1 MFQLYITLGYFI
13 PAIYLFLRIWNLF
26 ISKGYRFLYSIVFIA
41 VVAIAPLARF
51 WRSAPEFVRES
62 LNAVSSYLV
71 PFILYLFLTL
81 LIFDL
86 FLLLNHAFKVLPRNT
101 RKSFRFRLYT
111 FMGLIFLS
119 IVIVVGGAVNINTIR
134 VSHYQIEIPK
144 KQSEVDSMRI
154 AFVADLHIDKHLKL
168 SFIKQYVD
176 KVNALNPDI
185 VLYGGDIVEGRWDE
199 NVSDPIIETLKTVKA
214 KYGTYGI
221 LGNHE
226 YYGSDNPGRF
236 YPEVEI
242 ELLHEK
248 VIKINR
254 SFYLA
259 GRDDDM
265 ADYRKSLENLLQ
277 NTPDDL
283 PVIVMDHRP
292 TQLQEASR
300 TKTDI
305 QFSGH
310 THNGQMFP
318 INLFLKRMYELSWGY
333 KKIRDTHF
341 FVTSGL
347 RLWGPPVK
355 TAGKSEIMV
364 VDVKMK

>member
-13 PAIYLFLRIWNLF
+13 PAIYLFLRIWHLF
-26 ISKGYRFLYSIVFIA
+26 ISKGYRFLYSIAFVAIA
-41 VVAIAPLARF
+41 AIAPLARY
-51 WRSAPEFVRES
+51 WRSGPEFIREA
-62 LNAVSSYLV
+62 LTMVSGYLV
-71 PFILYLFLTL
+71 PFFLYLFLAVL
-81 LIFDL
+81 VFDL
-86 FLLLNHAFKVLPRNT
+86 FLLLNLAFKVLPRTT
-101 RKSFRFRLYT
+101 RKSYRFRLYT
-111 FMGLIFLS
+111 FMGLFFLS
-119 IVIVVGGAVNINTIR
+119 IVIVIGGAINLNTIR
-134 VSHYQIEIPK
+134 VSQYQIEIPRK
-144 KQSEVDSMRI
+144 DSPISHLRI

-168 SFIKQYVD
+168 NFVKQYVG

-199 NVSDPIIETLKTVKA
+199 NVSTEIIETLKTVKS

-226 YYGSDNPGRF
+226 YYGSDHPGRF
-236 YPEVEI
+236 YPEVGI

-248 VIKINR
+248 VIKVNR

-259 GRDDDM
+259 GRDDDL
-265 ADYRKSLENLLQ
+265 ADHRKSLKDLLK
-277 NTPDDL
+277 NIPDNL

-364 VDVKMK
+364 VDVEMK

>member
-1 MFQLYITLGYFI
+1 MFHLYITLGYFI
-13 PAIYLFLRIWNLF
+13 PTVYLFIRIWHLF
-26 ISKGYRFLYSIVFIA
+26 ITKGYQVFYGIVFIA
-41 VVAIAPLARF
+41 IAAIAPLARY
-51 WRSAPEFVRES
+51 WSSGPDSLREI
-62 LNAVSSYLV
+62 LNMVSGYLV

-86 FLLLNHAFKVLPRNT
+86 FLLLNLAFKVLPRTT

-119 IVIVVGGAVNINTIR
+119 IVIVIGGAVNINTIR
-134 VSHYQIEIPK
+134 GSHYQIEIPK
-144 KQSEVDSMRI
+144 KQSDVDSLRI

-226 YYGSDNPGRF
+226 YYGSENPGQL
-236 YPEVEI
+236 YPRMDI
-242 ELLHEK
+242 SLLHEK
-248 VIKINR
+248 VIKVGQ

-259 GRDDDM
+259 GRDDDH
-265 ADYRKSLENLLQ
+265 AEHRKSLEELLQ
-277 NTPDDL
+277 HTPDDL

-300 TKTDI
+300 TKADI

>member
-13 PAIYLFLRIWNLF
+13 PTIYLFLRIWHLF
-26 ISKGYRFLYSIVFIA
+26 ISKGYRFLYSVVFIA
-41 VVAIAPLARF
+41 IVAIAPLARF
-51 WRSAPEFVRES
+51 WRTAPEFVRES
-62 LNAVSSYLV
+62 LNAVSGYLV

-86 FLLLNHAFKVLPRNT
+86 FLLLNLALKVLSRTT

-111 FMGLIFLS
+111 FISLIFLS
-119 IVIVVGGAVNINTIR
+119 IVIVIGGATNLNTIR
-134 VSHYQIEIPK
+134 VSRYQIEIPK
-144 KQSEVDSMRI
+144 KNSPSSHLRI
-154 AFVADLHIDKHLKL
+154 AFVADLHIDKHLNV
-168 SFIKQYVD
+168 SFVKQYVS

-199 NVSDPIIETLKTVKA
+199 NVSDEIIATLKTVKS

-226 YYGSDNPGRF
+226 YYGSDHPGRF
-236 YPEVEI
+236 YPEVDI

-248 VIKINR
+248 VIKVNG

-259 GRDDDM
+259 GRDDDL
-265 ADYRKSLENLLQ
+265 ADHRKSLEDLLK
-277 NTPDDL
+277 NTPDNL

-300 TKTDI
+300 TKADI

-318 INLFLKRMYELSWGY
+318 INLFLQRMYELSWGY

-355 TAGKSEIMV
+355 TAGKSEIML